1 MKAFNR
7 KLAGSVRARVS
18 PMLVLHDT
26 VGLKKIWNIQGHL
39 IGACCDSASPICGEW
54 RACSELAVF
63 ISMHTLSFTL
73 ACRVVHLD
81 LKSLNVLIAADGS
94 AKISDVG
101 LSALMKHSCLSQS
114 LIGGT
119 QAWMAPE
126 VMIGGQR
133 PTHGSVMPA
142 SLGST

>member
-1 MKAFNR
+1 MCR
-7 KLAGSVRARVS
+7 SS
-18 PMLVLHDT
+18 T
-26 VGLKKIWNIQGHL
+26 SL
-39 IGACCDSASPICGEW
+39 ICMEW
-54 RACSELAVF
+54 RACFELVVF
-63 ISMHTLSFTL
+63 SSTHTLSFTL

-81 LKSLNVLIAADGS
+81 VKSLNVLIAADGS

-126 VMIGGQR
+126 VMIGGQC
-133 PTHGSVMPA
+133 PTHGSMMQA
-142 SLGST
+142 SWGST

>member
-1 MKAFNR
+1 MTESYSSF
-7 KLAGSVRARVS
+7 
-18 PMLVLHDT
+18 
-26 VGLKKIWNIQGHL
+26 WNIQSLL
-39 IGACCDSASPICGEW
+39 IGACSDSASLICMEW
-54 RACSELAVF
+54 RACSQLAVF
-63 ISMHTLSFTL
+63 ISTHTLSFTL

-81 LKSLNVLIAADGS
+81 VKSLNILIAADGS

-126 VMIGGQR
+126 VMIGGQC
-133 PTHGSVMPA
+133 PAHGSAMQA
-142 SLGST
+142 SWGST

>member
-1 MKAFNR
+1 MAEPYSFF
-7 KLAGSVRARVS
+7 
-18 PMLVLHDT
+18 
-26 VGLKKIWNIQGHL
+26 NIQSLL
-39 IGACCDSASPICGEW
+39 IGACCDSASLKCMEW
-54 RACSELAVF
+54 RASSELAAF
-63 ISMHTLSFTL
+63 ILIHTLSFTL

-81 LKSLNVLIAADGS
+81 VKSLNVLIAADGS

-126 VMIGGQR
+126 VMIGGQCH
-133 PTHGSVMPA
+133 THGV
-142 SLGST
+142 

>member
-1 MKAFNR
+1 MAE
-7 KLAGSVRARVS
+7 SHS
-18 PMLVLHDT
+18 PF
-26 VGLKKIWNIQGHL
+26 WNIQSSL
-39 IGACCDSASPICGEW
+39 IGACCDSASLICMEW

-63 ISMHTLSFTL
+63 LSMHRTFTFTL

-81 LKSLNVLIAADGS
+81 VKSLNVLIAADGS

-126 VMIGGQR
+126 VMIGGQC
-133 PTHGSVMPA
+133 PTHQSVMQA
-142 SLGST
+142 SWGST